1 MIQKQTNQKAELIIR
16 WRETLSTMN
25 DERFF
30 EIMRVYLGEIHTPFN
45 KSNLIE
51 QLSAIFR
58 KEENKKT
65 ILAFLSDFDK
75 EIISA
80 IYAIKDCTQEKLL
93 EFFKSEYLISD
104 IYSELINLEER
115 LIIYS
120 YKDKDS
126 EIKQN
131 IFALNPILEET
142 LLKVV
147 NLKCLLPEPEFAE
160 RNYDVP
166 FAISPNFIAAFYSF
180 ILENP
185 GMCKN
190 NAEIKKR
197 DFDKIC
203 QIFSGHENCIK
214 LLLNSF
220 INLGLIRLGEKELFV
235 DKKRF
240 KIFAELSEVEQ
251 YAFIAASSVTR
262 LGRQSLQLQ
271 AQLFLN
277 TIISI
282 PKEGLSLFNVFRIA
296 FLIKYQK
303 NRTTDFPTQSRF
315 SKILE
320 SHRNLGTN
328 GTNNNLSDEIIENI
342 LRNSIEFGFLQEVG
356 KDEKGNE
363 IVVAN
368 EIFRNF
374 AENNKEKSGVRT
386 SVADSEETSS
396 LRNSTKRSKATF
408 KKGIVNIN
416 AGTSIAILPGL
427 SLQELLPLTTFLN
440 VVSFNTVCE
449 FEITKKSIYRAF
461 DDGIFSKEILNLLS
475 EYNSYKIPQSLE
487 MNIKEWENSYSSAII
502 YKGYVLKVD
511 SKTERIIE
519 NNPKISPF
527 INLKLA
533 EGVYLLNIPV
543 EQEPTEFIEK
553 SGIELLSAV
562 KTPEQNVEVAKFPVL
577 NVGKNYVNL
586 QTNSSVVEPVETT
599 KGTNNSA
606 NIAEQIKSDFLSY
619 LKSLNLSKQQTE
631 CLENRIKKNII
642 LTKEQI
648 KPETVRLEILEA
660 DGMNFHGKIHL
671 IENAINHSDM
681 LEITI
686 PSEENPNKM
695 EKFFGKPI
703 FIARQTNDS
712 LLKMQLNNSEETK
725 IFSVSRI
732 NYAKIIKTSLI

>member
-1 MIQKQTNQKAELIIR
+1 MIQKQTNQKAERIVR

-65 ILAFLSDFDK
+65 ILAFLSDFDTK
-75 EIISA
+75 IISA
-80 IYAIKDCTQEKLL
+80 IYTIKDCTQEKLL

-120 YKDKDS
+120 YKDS
-126 EIKQN
+126 ETKQN

-142 LLKVV
+142 LLKVI
-147 NLKCLLPEPEFAE
+147 NLKCLLPEPQFAE
-160 RNYDVP
+160 RNYDVQ
-166 FAISPNFIAAFYSF
+166 FSISPNFIAAFYSF

-197 DFDKIC
+197 DFDKLC
-203 QIFSGHENCIK
+203 QVFSGHENCIK

-220 INLGLIRLGEKELFV
+220 INLGLVKLGEKELSV

-251 YAFIAASSVTR
+251 YAFIATSSVTR
-262 LGRQSLQLQ
+262 LGRQSLQTQ
-271 AQLFLN
+271 AQLLLN
-277 TIISI
+277 TLVSI
-282 PKEGLSLFNVFRIA
+282 PKEGLSLSNVFRIA

-303 NRTTDFPTQSRF
+303 DRTTDFPTQSRF
-315 SKILE
+315 SKIIE
-320 SHRNLGTN
+320 SYRSSPANSQN
-328 GTNNNLSDEIIENI
+328 AQQILSDEIIENI
-342 LRNSIEFGFLQEVG
+342 LRNSIEFGLLQEIG

-363 IVVAN
+363 IVIAN
-368 EIFRNF
+368 EIFHNF
-374 AENNKEKSGVRT
+374 AG
-386 SVADSEETSS
+386 DSEETSVF
-396 LRNSTKRSKATF
+396 RNSAADRENARHCERSEAISS

-427 SLQELLPLTTFLN
+427 SLKELLPITTFLN
-440 VVSFNTVCE
+440 IVTFNTVCE

-461 DDGIFSKEILNLLS
+461 DSGTSAKEILSLLS

-487 MNIKEWENSYSSAII
+487 MNIQEWENSYSSAII

-519 NNPKISPF
+519 NNPKILPF
-527 INLKLA
+527 IKLKLA
-533 EGVYLLNIPV
+533 EGIYLLNIPV
-543 EQEPTEFIEK
+543 EQEPSEFIEK
-553 SGIELLSAV
+553 SGLELLSAV
-562 KTPEQNVEVAKFPVL
+562 KTPEQNVELAKFPIL
-577 NVGKNYVNL
+577 NRGKNYVDL
-586 QTNSSVVEPVETT
+586 QNNVVSSASTT
-599 KGTNNSA
+599 SDMSTTSNSA
-606 NIAEQIKSDFLSY
+606 NIATQIKSDFLEY

-660 DGMNFHGKIHL
+660 DGMNFHGKVHL

-686 PSEENPNKM
+686 PSEENPSKM